1 MKNIYDILIAIIS
14 VVAIILSILSLTKS
28 EKFGDCWSEYNCG
41 QYTSSKDIND
51 CMAAASSSGCNPPS
65 PSPSPSSVP
74 PEELTGEGGMVGM

>member
-28 EKFGDCWSEYNCG
+28 EKFGDCWSNFDCG
-41 QYTSSKDIND
+41 QYTSSKERNE
-51 CMAAASSSGCNPPS
+51 CEAAASSGCNPPS